1 MYIHMVFYNRGEG
14 IRKGAKDMIKTMDD
28 ARSQAMEILASATMM
43 DLIDEWELTTT
54 VNDSAVY
61 EVRGWLMDEIA
72 RREPEGFNAWLDSE
86 DPRDEDLKDYVL
98 R

>member
-1 MYIHMVFYNRGEG
+1 ME
-14 IRKGAKDMIKTMDD
+14 KAK
-28 ARSQAMEILASATMM
+28 EILQSMTLM

-54 VNDSAVY
+54 ISDPAIY

-72 RREPEGFNAWLDSE
+72 ERNPQGFDAWLDSE
-86 DPRDEDLKDYVL
+86 DPRDEDLKHYVI